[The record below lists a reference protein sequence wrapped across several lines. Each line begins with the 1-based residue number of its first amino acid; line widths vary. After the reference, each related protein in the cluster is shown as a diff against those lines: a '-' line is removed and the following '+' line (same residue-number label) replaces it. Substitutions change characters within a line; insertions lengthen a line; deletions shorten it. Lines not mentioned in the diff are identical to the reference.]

1 MRQRLRRDARGN
13 SIALAQAPAADGYNA
28 RAFVT
33 ALLMS
38 RPTPDLLISPRW
50 LIPVVPHGTVL
61 ENHSLLIGGGRILDI
76 LPTGAQHFADVREVT
91 LPGHALI
98 PGLINMHT
106 HAAMNLMRGI
116 ADDLPLMEWLEQHIW
131 PLEGRFVDAHYCRV
145 GVRHAIAEMLRGGVT
160 CFNDMY
166 FFPESTAAEAAAA
179 GMRAQVGMMLIDA
192 PTNYG
197 QGPEDYFS
205 KGLAL
210 HDTWHGDS
218 LISTC
223 FAPHAPYTVGDD
235 TLKRCRVLADELGVG
250 IHMHVHETAFEVDS
264 AVSTTGLRPIQRLE
278 QLGLLNSRLLAVHM
292 TQLNQ
297 QDIAAVAAAGAH
309 VLHCPESNLK
319 LASGFCP
326 TDALAQAGVNV
337 ALGTDGAASN
347 NDLDV
352 LGEMRTAALLAKA
365 VAQRA
370 DALPAAD
377 ALAMATINAARALG
391 RDDIGSLE
399 PGKWADLCAIDL
411 SGLEQQPMYDPISQ
425 IVYACN
431 RNQVTHT
438 WVAGRALMRERKLTT
453 LDTEV
458 LAQQVDA
465 YRAKIA
471 GADHE
476 H

>member
-1 MRQRLRRDARGN
+1 
-13 SIALAQAPAADGYNA
+13 
-28 RAFVT
+28 
-33 ALLMS
+33 MS
-38 RPTPDLLISPRW
+38 RPTPDLLISPKW

-76 LPTGAQHFADVREVT
+76 LPTGAQSFPELRHIE
-91 LPGHALI
+91 LPQHALI

-131 PLEGRFVDAHYCRV
+131 PLEGRFVDEHFCRI
-145 GVRHAIAEMLRGGVT
+145 GARHAIAEMLRGGVT

-166 FFPESTAAEAAAA
+166 FFPEATAAEASAA
-179 GMRAQVGMMLIDA
+179 GMRAQVGMMLIDF
-192 PTNYG
+192 PTAYG
-197 QGPEDYFS
+197 QGPEDYFH

-210 HDTWHGDS
+210 HDAWQGDS

-235 TLKRCRVLADELGVG
+235 ALKRCRVLADELGVG
-250 IHMHVHETAFEVDS
+250 IHMHVHETAHEVSS
-264 AVSTTGLRPIQRLE
+264 AAEANGLRPLQRLE
-278 QLGLLNSRLLAVHM
+278 QLGLVNNRLLAVHM
-292 TQLNQ
+292 TQLSDA
-297 QDIAAVAAAGAH
+297 DIATIADAGAH
-309 VLHCPESNLK
+309 VVHCPESNLK

-326 TDALAQAGVNV
+326 VDKLVRAGVNV
-337 ALGTDGAASN
+337 TLGTDGAASN
-347 NDLDV
+347 NDLDI
-352 LGEMRTAALLAKA
+352 LGEMRTAALLGKA

-411 SGLEQQPMYDPISQ
+411 SGLEQQPLYDPISQ
-425 IVYACN
+425 IVYASN
-431 RNQVTHT
+431 RNQITHT
-438 WVAGRALMRERKLTT
+438 WVAGRALMRDRKLTT
-453 LDTEV
+453 IDQAD
-458 LAQQVDA
+458 LAEQVA
-465 YRAKIA
+465 QYRNKIA
-471 GADHE
+471 GARHE
-476 H
+476 Q

>member
-1 MRQRLRRDARGN
+1 
-13 SIALAQAPAADGYNA
+13 
-28 RAFVT
+28 
-33 ALLMS
+33 MS

-76 LPTGAQHFADVREVT
+76 LPTGAQSFSDVREVR
-91 LPGHALI
+91 LPSHALI

-116 ADDLPLMEWLEQHIW
+116 ADDLPLMTWLEQHIW
-131 PLEGRFVDAHYCRV
+131 PLEGRFVDEHYCHI

-166 FFPESTAAEAAAA
+166 FFPEATAAEASAA
-179 GMRAQVGMMLIDA
+179 GMRAQVGMLLIDG
-192 PTNYG
+192 PTAYA
-197 QGPEDYFS
+197 QGPDEYFS

-210 HDTWHGDS
+210 HDAWQGDS

-235 TLKRCRVLADELGVG
+235 SLKRCRVLADELGVG

-264 AVSTTGLRPIQRLE
+264 ALKATGLRPLQRLE
-278 QLGLLNSRLLAVHM
+278 QLGLVNPRLLAVHM
-292 TQLNQ
+292 TQLND
-297 QDIAAVAAAGAH
+297 QDISLLAGAGAH

-326 TDALAQAGVNV
+326 TAALADAGVNLT
-337 ALGTDGAASN
+337 LGTDGAASN
-347 NDLDV
+347 NDLDM
-352 LGEMRTAALLAKA
+352 LGEMRSAALLAKA

-370 DALPAAD
+370 DAMPAAD
-377 ALAMATINAARALG
+377 VLAMATINAARALG

-411 SGLEQQPMYDPISQ
+411 SGLEQQPLYDPVSQ
-425 IVYACN
+425 IVYASN
-431 RNQVTHT
+431 RSQVTHT
-438 WVAGRALMRERKLTT
+438 WIGGRAVLRERKLTT
-453 LDTEV
+453 LDEAD
-458 LAQQVDA
+458 LLQQVAA
-465 YRAKIA
+465 YREKIA
-471 GADHE
+471 GARP
-476 H
+476 